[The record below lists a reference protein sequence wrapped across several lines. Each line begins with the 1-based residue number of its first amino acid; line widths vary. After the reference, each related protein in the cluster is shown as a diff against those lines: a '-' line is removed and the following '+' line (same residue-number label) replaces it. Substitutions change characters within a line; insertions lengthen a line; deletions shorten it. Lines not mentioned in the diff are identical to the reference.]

1 MMLLDWMMIMAET
14 KQIVENK
21 NCLDGIN
28 TLEDNSIDLVIT
40 SPPYN
45 VDLGKN
51 KYKKDGYDL
60 YFDNLNYFEYIDW
73 LALVFKTI
81 HPKLKPGGRIAI
93 NIGDAKNGKIPTH
106 ADLIASLN
114 NYYHYFSTI
123 IWDKGNTSNRAAW
136 GSFLSP
142 SCPSFPRSFEYICI
156 FSKDTPKLSTKG
168 ESDLTKEEFIEW
180 SNGLWKFPG
189 ETSKTINHPAP
200 FPIQLPYRLIKMLS
214 WKEATILDPFAGSGT
229 TGVACKQLNRNF
241 IGFEI
246 SPSYCDMANK
256 RIICQK

>member
-1 MMLLDWMMIMAET
+1 MANQVVKNERC
-14 KQIVENK
+14 EN
-21 NCLDGIN
+21 GIDI
-28 TLEDNSIDLVIT
+28 LEDNSIDLVVT

-45 VDLGKN
+45 VDLGNN

-60 YFDNLNYFEYIDW
+60 YSDDREYNAYIDW
-73 LALVFKTI
+73 LSLIFTKI
-81 HPKLKPGGRIAI
+81 YPKLKCGGRVAI
-93 NIGDAKNGKIPTH
+93 NIGDSKNGKIPTH
-106 ADLIASLN
+106 ADVIASLCKH
-114 NYYHYFSTI
+114 YKYFSTI

-156 FSKDTPKLSTKG
+156 FYKDTQKLSTKG
-168 ESDLTKEEFIEW
+168 QSDLTKEEFIEW

-189 ETSKTINHPAP
+189 ETSKIINHPAP

-214 WKEATILDPFAGSGT
+214 WKDAKILDPFAGSGT
-229 TGVACKQLNRNF
+229 TGVACKQLNRDF

-246 SPSYCDMANK
+246 SSAYCDMANE
-256 RIICQK
+256 RILNA